1 MGTPIEYRQ
10 YRQILSLEVE
20 KVGKKRLEFLKIGG
34 TGGTAGRPDERLLE
48 HE

>member
-10 YRQILSLEVE
+10 YRQILSLEV
-20 KVGKKRLEFLKIGG
+20 KKAGKKRLEFFKIGG
-34 TGGTAGRPDERLLE
+34 TGGTAGESEERILE